1 MSITVR
7 PGQGALSHAWRCGR
21 IRRTARQS
29 KCAEARHLHHAGDRR
44 ASAGSSMDPP
54 IAEAAARP
62 QVRCRSRGVSTRY
75 GTHAD
80 AKLAFPS
87 FAPASHHNRRQAG
100 ADARSASG
108 SACVFPVCNSTS
120 LSNGP
125 RCGARTRAG
134 RPCRSSAVYGK
145 RHCRMHGGA
154 LGIRRARRQVSD
166 STASH
171 VIHGGGKRCLF
182 HGPGMVAIAPAEK
195 CHQKTGINQ
204 SACRHSRL
212 TSSTFSFVRS
222 GLVATDQPNR

>member
-108 SACVFPVCNSTS
+108 SACVFPVCSSTS
-120 LSNGP
+120 PSNGP
-125 RCGARTRAG
+125 RCGARTRGG
-134 RPCRSSAVYGK
+134 RPCRSPAVYGK
-145 RHCRMHGGA
+145 RRCRMHGGA
-154 LGIRRARRQVSD
+154 VGSGAPEGNQNALKHGVFTKEAIRRAPRSPCLDRSV
-166 STASH
+166 TKAA
-171 VIHGGGKRCLF
+171 GG
-182 HGPGMVAIAPAEK
+182 VE
-195 CHQKTGINQ
+195 
-204 SACRHSRL
+204 
-212 TSSTFSFVRS
+212 
-222 GLVATDQPNR
+222 